1 MFTSYSSLARLRTS
15 LYLETHKQNES
26 RLKKIII
33 FYTQVECSSLNLNI
47 FFCIFPF
54 IIHQIFFEVP
64 GSKYLLIHTTK
75 LQNFPCFVQKSFS
88 PNFPG
93 PQKGTSISKTFQ
105 MLKDH
110 ANPEQCETTPCARL
124 PPIFLREKAR

>member
-26 RLKKIII
+26 RFKKIII

-75 LQNFPCFVQKSFS
+75 LQNFPCFVQKSF
-88 PNFPG
+88 PQTFLARKKAPPFP
-93 PQKGTSISKTFQ
+93 KLSKC
-105 MLKDH
+105 LKTMQTL
-110 ANPEQCETTPCARL
+110 NNVRL
-124 PPIFLREKAR
+124 PHVPDFHQSF